1 MAVEILLTSEAYVK
15 TVTAISDNLAGKYML
30 TSIREAQEQGLRSI
44 LGDCLL
50 DTLKAMSASGSIND
64 EANGAYKTL
73 VERCQDYL
81 AYMSVV
87 EALNKVSYKVTNFGV
102 TKSTDQNLQVS
113 SQDEIV
119 KQLYYYQAKADACCY
134 RLQNY
139 LLDNRTS
146 YPELDECTCRRIKS
160 NLYSA
165 ATCGLW
171 LGGARGREG
180 RKTR

>member
-1 MAVEILLTSEAYVK
+1 MATQILLTSEAYVK

-30 TSIREAQEQGLRSI
+30 TSIREAQEMGLRSI

-50 DTLKAMSASGSIND
+50 DTLKALVAGGSINN
-64 EANGAYKTL
+64 EEYGAYKTL
-73 VERCQDYL
+73 LERCQDYL
-81 AYMSVV
+81 AYMTVV

-102 TKSTDQNLQVS
+102 AKSTDQNLQVVT
-113 SQDEIV
+113 QDEIA
-119 KQLYYYQAKADACCY
+119 KQQYYYQAKADACCY
-134 RLQNY
+134 ALQNY
-139 LLDNRTS
+139 LLNNRAS

-171 LGGARGREG
+171 LGGARGREW